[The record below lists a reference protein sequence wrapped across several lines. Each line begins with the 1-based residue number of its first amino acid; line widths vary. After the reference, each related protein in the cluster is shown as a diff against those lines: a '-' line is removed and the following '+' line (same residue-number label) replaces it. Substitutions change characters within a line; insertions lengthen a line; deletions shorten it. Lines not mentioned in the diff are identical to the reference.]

1 VRIAGPAGGGER
13 YVLSADF
20 AEQYRRHVA
29 PIWRYV
35 RARVEN
41 DADAEELTA
50 EVFLR
55 AYRDRD
61 RFDPAR
67 GSTGAWLS
75 GIARHVVTDWWRRR
89 REVPMDELPEA
100 GVAEDD
106 PFAAAERSEGARTLH
121 RHLARLNERERD
133 ALALRF
139 GAELKAAEV
148 GDVLGV
154 SEPAAR
160 MVVHRAITKLRGV
173 MEAG

>member
-1 VRIAGPAGGGER
+1 VQD
-13 YVLSADF
+13 DF
-20 AEQYRRHVA
+20 AEQYRRHLA

-35 RARVEN
+35 RARVDN

-61 RFDPAR
+61 RFDPER
-67 GSTGAWLS
+67 GSTGAWLA
-75 GIARHVVTDWWRRR
+75 GIARHVVTDWWRRGR
-89 REVPMDELPEA
+89 REVPMDPPPER
-100 GVAEDD
+100 GPAEED
-106 PFAAAERSEGARTLH
+106 PFAAAERAEGARELH
-121 RHLARLNERERD
+121 RHLGGLSERERD

-148 GDVLGV
+148 GAVLGV

-160 MVVHRAITKLRGV
+160 MVVHRAVGKLREVMGV
-173 MEAG
+173 E